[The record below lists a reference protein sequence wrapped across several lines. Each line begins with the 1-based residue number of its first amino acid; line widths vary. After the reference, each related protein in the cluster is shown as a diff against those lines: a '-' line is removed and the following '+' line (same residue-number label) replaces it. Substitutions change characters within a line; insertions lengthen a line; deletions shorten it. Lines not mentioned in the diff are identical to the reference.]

1 LLRAPKPP
9 GAASNAKHR
18 EEAVAIR
25 ARAWLAEAEPREAGK
40 EDSPVN
46 ALQTVSLVGT
56 PAACSANR
64 TFVPEPHSC
73 RPSHSP
79 RSTSHCILT
88 RDSHSSRIAP
98 NSLKTLSRDIAYPER
113 PGACSARLF
122 SAAFSAVIAA
132 TRPLRYNDP
141 FQMATTLTEIL
152 LHNTLTNKIEPLAP
166 IHPGEVHIYT
176 CGPTVYSFAHIGNFR
191 TFVFQDVLR
200 RFFRLRGLRV
210 LQVMNITDV
219 DDRIIH
225 NAAAAGVSIREYTEK
240 YVKAFLED
248 IDALH
253 IEMPEELVRATDHID
268 DMVALIEKLQQK
280 GLTYKSDGSV
290 YFRISKFPSYGKLSK
305 IDLSGMQAGARVDV
319 DQYEKD
325 DARDFAL
332 WKAPKPGEHFWETRI
347 GPGRPGWHIECSA
360 MAMKYLGDTI
370 DIHTGGVDLAF
381 PHHENEIAQSESA
394 TGKPFVKFWLHAEHL
409 IINGQKMS
417 KSLGNF
423 YTLRDLF
430 AKGYKPSTI
439 RFLLLSVPYRRQLN
453 FTEDGLLQAKNSVER
468 LRNFFARLKTEQ
480 FAAGSNP
487 DIHTRIEKAEADFDA
502 GLADD
507 VNAARAL
514 AAVFDLVRDVNAAM
528 DRREFLQQDAPR
540 AVAAMEKF
548 DTVLALLADDD
559 DEKLRGLGI
568 AAATSQMQPAQIEA
582 LIAERT
588 AAKSRRD
595 FKRSDE
601 IRQQLAD
608 SGILVEDTKDGTVR
622 WKYK

>member
-1 LLRAPKPP
+1 LPP
-9 GAASNAKHR
+9 RVAA
-18 EEAVAIR
+18 
-25 ARAWLAEAEPREAGK
+25 
-40 EDSPVN
+40 
-46 ALQTVSLVGT
+46 
-56 PAACSANR
+56 
-64 TFVPEPHSC
+64 
-73 RPSHSP
+73 
-79 RSTSHCILT
+79 RS
-88 RDSHSSRIAP
+88 
-98 NSLKTLSRDIAYPER
+98 
-113 PGACSARLF
+113 G
-122 SAAFSAVIAA
+122 V
-132 TRPLRYNDP
+132 RYNNRFP
-141 FQMATTLTEIL
+141 MPTKLNEII
-152 LHNTLTNKIEPLAP
+152 LHNTFSNRVEPLAP
-166 IHPGEVHIYT
+166 LHPGEVRIYT

-191 TFVFQDVLR
+191 TFIFQDVLR

-240 YVKAFLED
+240 YIKAFLED

-268 DMVALIEKLQQK
+268 DMVALIEKLQAR
-280 GLTYKSDGSV
+280 GLTYNSDGSI
-290 YFRISKFPSYGKLSK
+290 YFRIAKFPDYGKLSK
-305 IDLSGMQAGARVDV
+305 IDVTGMQAGARVDV

-332 WKAPKPGEHFWETRI
+332 WKSPKAGEHFWETRI
-347 GPGRPGWHIECSA
+347 GAGRPGWHIECSA

-394 TGKPFVKFWLHAEHL
+394 TGKPFVRMWLHAEHL

-453 FTEDGLLQAKNSVER
+453 FTEDGLVQAKNSVER
-468 LRNFFARLKTEQ
+468 LRNFVARLKAEQ

-487 DIHTRIEKAEADFDA
+487 EVEERIEKAEAEFDA

-507 VNAARAL
+507 VNTARAL
-514 AAVFDLVRDVNAAM
+514 AAIFDLVRDVNAAM
-528 DRREFLQQDAPR
+528 DRHEFLQQDAPR

-548 DTVLALLADDD
+548 DSVLALLVDDD

-568 AAATSQMQPAQIEA
+568 ATPKAQLSVSQIES
-582 LIAERT
+582 LIEERN
-588 AAKSRRD
+588 AARRSRD

-601 IRQQLAD
+601 IRQQLSD
-608 SGILVEDTKDGTVR
+608 SGILLEDTKDGSVR